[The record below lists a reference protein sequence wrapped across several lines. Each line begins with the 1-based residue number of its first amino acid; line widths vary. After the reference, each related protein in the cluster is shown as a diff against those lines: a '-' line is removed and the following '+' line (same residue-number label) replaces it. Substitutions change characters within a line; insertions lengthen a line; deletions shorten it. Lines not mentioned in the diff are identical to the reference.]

1 MIGCKSESAICN
13 RVEAFV
19 RDLPYAHEQEAGE
32 SFEVTGVLAYSKP
45 GFVRILIANHCL
57 TFDLADV
64 QDAVRVPPENENC
77 DEPSQIRLT
86 LRGPAR
92 LLDVQDWT
100 EFDKD
105 RSGMRRPFALA
116 VRTRQFLSARS
127 PDFQVREQDFFRNFE
142 KYR

>member
-1 MIGCKSESAICN
+1 MTMIGSKSEPPICN

-19 RDLPYAHEQEAGE
+19 RDLPYAHEQESGE
-32 SFEVTGVLAYSKP
+32 SFELTGVLAYSEP
-45 GFVRILIANHCL
+45 EFVRIVIANYCL

-64 QDAVRVPPENENC
+64 KDAVRVPPENQSC
-77 DEPSQIRLT
+77 DESSQIRLT
-86 LRGPAR
+86 LRGSAR

-105 RSGMRRPFALA
+105 RSGMRRPFAIA

-127 PDFQVREQDFFRNFE
+127 PDFQLREQEFFRNFE
-142 KYR
+142 K